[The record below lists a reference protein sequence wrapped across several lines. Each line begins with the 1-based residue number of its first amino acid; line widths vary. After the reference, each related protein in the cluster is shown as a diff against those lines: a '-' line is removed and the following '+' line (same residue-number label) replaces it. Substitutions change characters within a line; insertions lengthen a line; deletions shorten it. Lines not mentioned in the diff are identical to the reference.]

1 MSSTATSSRRGFT
14 LVELLIVAPI
24 AILVVAGLVSVMVN
38 LVGDVLMTQQ
48 RNVTTYETQDGLNQI
63 EQDIRLSPT
72 VLQTTGT
79 FPSPSYQGSN
89 IASAAS
95 TNTGAFTASTSFS
108 SADSSKALILN
119 AYATTANPAS
129 ASRSLIYTN
138 QPGSTCPASYTSNIP
153 LTYMIIYYVYNG
165 SLWRRTAIP
174 SATLCGGAVV
184 WQKNSCALAASANC
198 PTNDRLIANNVTSV
212 SVTYYVEA
220 WSPTYTITTTSM
232 ASSTDDP
239 TSVKVT
245 INTTKTIAG
254 GPITSSMSVYA
265 SRLNN

>member
-1 MSSTATSSRRGFT
+1 MSFMHTKYKRGFT

-24 AILVVAGLVSVMVN
+24 AILVVTGLVYVMVN

-48 RNVTTYETQDGLNQI
+48 RNVATYETQDGLNQI
-63 EQDIRLSPT
+63 EQDIRLSPAI
-72 VLQTTGT
+72 LQTTGT
-79 FPSPSYQGSN
+79 FTAPSYQGSN
-89 IASAAS
+89 IASPAS
-95 TNTGAFTASTSFS
+95 TNTGAFTASTSFDGTDTS
-108 SADSSKALILN
+108 EALVLS
-119 AYATTANPAS
+119 AYATTANPMS

-138 QPGSTCPASYTSNIP
+138 QPGNTCPASYTSNIP

-184 WQKNSCALAASANC
+184 WQKNSCAAAAAVNC

-212 SVTYYVEA
+212 NVVYYVET
-220 WSPTYTITTTSM
+220 SNPYTITTSSM
-232 ASSTDDP
+232 ASATDDP

-245 INTTKTIAG
+245 INTSKTIAG